1 MSNVQNPSVSLNNLG
16 QFFEYLPN
24 IDLMCYVTDMG
35 TEPAD
40 FILSSKDKVVFVH
53 VKCGKSPKSP
63 ESRSQYM
70 SRSQALKNL
79 HYLLNNSPSRYANIT
94 NIKGAASTK
103 W

>member
-24 IDLMCYVTDMG
+24 IDLMLCTDMG

-53 VKCGKSPKSP
+53 VKCGKSRNHRNPQQV
-63 ESRSQYM
+63 QYM
-70 SRSQALKNL
+70 
-79 HYLLNNSPSRYANIT
+79 
-94 NIKGAASTK
+94 K
-103 W
+103 WEVKL